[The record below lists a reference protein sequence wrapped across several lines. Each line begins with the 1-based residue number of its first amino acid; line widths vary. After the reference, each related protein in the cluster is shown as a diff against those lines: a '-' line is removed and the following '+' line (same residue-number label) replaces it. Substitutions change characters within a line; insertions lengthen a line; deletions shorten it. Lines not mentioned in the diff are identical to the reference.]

1 MTVDR
6 DLVLALEAQ
15 SYIALSEDE
24 REAMRADL
32 QRAIDSFDPL
42 AALDTAG
49 VEPLVHV
56 RPLANVMRED
66 AVVPSMDNELL
77 LSNAARTK
85 DGAFVVYR
93 AVE

>member
-1 MTVDR
+1 MREFSRVS
-6 DLVLALEAQ
+6 LSA
-15 SYIALSEDE
+15 IALSEEE
-24 REAMRADL
+24 REAMQADL
-32 QRAIDSFDPL
+32 QRAIDSFGPL

-56 RPLANVMRED
+56 FPMANVMRED
-66 AVVPSMDNELL
+66 EVAPSMDNELL

-85 DGAFVVYR
+85 DGAVLVWR